1 VIFTAV
7 DGISGAWVVDP
18 EVVEDDR
25 GSFARAY
32 DVTAW
37 SQHGIDVAIDHVG
50 VSRNVRAG
58 TLRGLHLQSAPHGE
72 AKTVR
77 CTRGRLFDVMVD
89 VRPGSASY
97 GHWAGFVL
105 DAATHRSLHLPVGV
119 AHGFVTLVPDT
130 EVTYLISAPFVAEA
144 AGGFRW
150 DDPDVAIDW
159 PVEPSVLSL
168 RDRHL
173 PTLADWAAA
182 QEIP

>member
-1 VIFTAV
+1 MSFTAV
-7 DGISGAWVVDP
+7 DGIVGAWVVDP
-18 EVVEDDR
+18 DVVEDER
-25 GSFARAY
+25 GSFARAF
-32 DVTAW
+32 DAPAW
-37 SQHGIDVAIDHVG
+37 AQRGIEVAVDHVG

-89 VRPGSASY
+89 VRPGSIGY
-97 GHWAGFVL
+97 GRWAGFEL
-105 DAATHRSLHLPVGV
+105 DATSHRAIHLPVGV
-119 AHGFVTLVPDT
+119 AHGFVTLEPDT
-130 EVTYLISAPFVAEA
+130 EVTYLISAPFVAEV

-159 PVEPSVLSL
+159 PVEPTVLSD

-173 PTLADWAAA
+173 PTLAEWTAA
-182 QEIP
+182 QEFT